1 MPELSRTLKVNEENV
16 HIAHEARVGKISE
29 QDLFYL
35 MSRGLTEE
43 QATSMI
49 VSGFIEPII
58 KELPL
63 EYAVEMNKLI
73 ELEMTG
79 SLG

>member
-1 MPELSRTLKVNEENV
+1 
-16 HIAHEARVGKISE
+16 
-29 QDLFYL
+29 
-35 MSRGLTEE
+35 MSRGLSEE
-43 QATSMI
+43 EARKMI

-58 KELPL
+58 KELPI

-73 ELEMTG
+73 EMEMEG